1 VNVEINEMRDRRA
14 SLRTAMAQVESS
26 VSRPAPGRVS
36 AWSAELQ
43 TQLEVLSAALEVH
56 VHATE
61 GPEGMLDD
69 IVVARPDMADRVTVA
84 RQDHKLL
91 RYEIHAVLTE
101 LPTDD
106 AGVVD
111 IRAQVVHLLSGLARH
126 RQAGADMMFEAYRID
141 VESPE

>member
-1 VNVEINEMRDRRA
+1 
-14 SLRTAMAQVESS
+14 
-26 VSRPAPGRVS
+26 VS

-56 VHATE
+56 IHATE

-69 IVVARPDMADRVTVA
+69 IVAARPDMAERVAVA

-126 RQAGADMMFEAYRID
+126 RQAGADMMFEAYKID